1 MTRPS
6 KSESIELERLE
17 TAAGSL
23 YQAIEAAEVL
33 SLRFRQIRRR
43 APALRD
49 LIGAGIEALTAMTVA
64 MSTAYELLTAV
75 LDEKQAQR
83 HWKHFQ
89 SVKGDDG
96 E

>member
-1 MTRPS
+1 
-6 KSESIELERLE
+6 LE

-23 YQAIEAAEVL
+23 YAAIEDAEIL
-33 SLRFRQIRRR
+33 QLRFRQIQRR
-43 APALRD
+43 APALYE
-49 LIGAGIEALTAMTVA
+49 LIAAGIEALTGMTVA

-89 SVKGDDG
+89 SLKGANDG
-96 E
+96 